1 MRSEMATAFMQGAGF
16 NPQSLKYLLFVV
28 VFVMVFSIGA
38 WLGTLVLKA
47 FGDGELDASEAMKA
61 CIGVAITVLLVVGV
75 LGSIILK

>member
-1 MRSEMATAFMQGAGF
+1 MATAFMQGAGF
-16 NPQSLKYLLFVV
+16 NPQNLKYLLFVM

-47 FGDGELDASEAMKA
+47 YGDGELDASEAMKA

>member
-28 VFVMVFSIGA
+28 VFAMVFSIGA

-47 FGDGELDASEAMKA
+47 YGDGEMDASEAMRA

-75 LGSIILK
+75 VGSIIL

>member
-1 MRSEMATAFMQGAGF
+1 MATAFMQGAGF
-16 NPQSLKYLLFVV
+16 NPQSLKYLLFVM

-47 FGDGELDASEAMKA
+47 FGNGELDASEAMKA

>member
-1 MRSEMATAFMQGAGF
+1 MATAFMQGAGF
-16 NPQSLKYLLFVV
+16 NPQSLKYLLFVM

>member
-16 NPQSLKYLLFVV
+16 NPQSLKYLLFVM